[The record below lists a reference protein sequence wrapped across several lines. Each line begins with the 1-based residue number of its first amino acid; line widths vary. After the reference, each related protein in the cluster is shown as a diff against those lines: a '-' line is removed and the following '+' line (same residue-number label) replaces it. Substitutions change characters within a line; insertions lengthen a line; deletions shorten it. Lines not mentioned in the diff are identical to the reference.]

1 MVLRK
6 RIFSVSIL
14 LLTACGSGGSKTDA
28 LPSETPEEKGE
39 SLYIL
44 NCASCH
50 GEDGKLGSSGA
61 KDLSVSKLSDQQIEQ
76 IIRKGKN
83 AMPSQEAVLET
94 DENIKLV
101 IEHVKTLKNKP

>member
-1 MVLRK
+1 M
-6 RIFSVSIL
+6 
-14 LLTACGSGGSKTDA
+14 LTACGSGKKDNNV
-28 LPSETPEEKGE
+28 LPAETPEEKGE
-39 SLYIL
+39 SLFIM

-61 KDLSVSKLSDQQIEQ
+61 KDLSASKLSDKKIEE

-94 DENIKLV
+94 DENIRLV
-101 IEHVKTLKNKP
+101 IEHVKTLRK